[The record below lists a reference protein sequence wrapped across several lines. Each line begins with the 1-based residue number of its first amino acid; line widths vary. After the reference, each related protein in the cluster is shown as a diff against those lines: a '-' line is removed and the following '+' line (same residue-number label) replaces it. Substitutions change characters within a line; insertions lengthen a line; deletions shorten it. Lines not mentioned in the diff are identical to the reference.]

1 MAKPL
6 FRKVIFPWYYAKGV
20 QALVI
25 VAGLALMVF
34 AIVGITVALQYEPAH
49 IYLWPPALL
58 FVLAAVMVGVSALR
72 LKRAFTRKPSK
83 FIDSDN

>member
-25 VAGLALMVF
+25 IAGLAIMVF
-34 AIVGITVALQYEPAH
+34 AVVGITVAFQYTPAY
-49 IYLWPPALL
+49 IYIWPPLLL
-58 FVLAAVMVGVSALR
+58 FVLAAVTVGVSIIR
-72 LKRAFTRKPSK
+72 LKRALSQKPSK
-83 FIDSDN
+83 FIDPDN